1 MDFLKEMFDIEPEK
15 EKEPEYNKLP
25 AESRVRAFN
34 ADESKVNVFFKNFIQ
49 IVLAIAILSGLGYWI
64 FSTVTAPVPE
74 KKPVKRAPQ
83 VVIVQVPENQEPVQ
97 IPKQEPATSTA
108 PKPATPVTPSTQPYN
123 SYNSSSRNNS
133 NSSSGGIFDMLGFL
147 IDPIMDLVGKIDINA
162 GKADL
167 DALINV
173 LKDPTSE
180 NAQKTIDYY
189 VERILN
195 TIDESIILPTEIKN
209 MIKDFI
215 SSTFKTVDNEF
226 SKTAIKNLILNGPEK
241 MKEML
246 KIVSESVKNGRDVDF
261 NLLKDIFESV
271 FNS

>member
-34 ADESKVNVFFKNFIQ
+34 ADESKVKVFFKNFVQ

-64 FSTVTAPVPE
+64 YSTVSSPVPE

-83 VVIVQVPENQEPVQ
+83 VVIVQAPENEEPVQ
-97 IPKQEPATSTA
+97 IPKQEPTTSTA

-123 SYNSSSRNNS
+123 SYNSSSRNNN
-133 NSSSGGIFDMLGFL
+133 NSSSGGIFDMLGF
-147 IDPIMDLVGKIDINA
+147 IINPIMDLVGKIDINA

-180 NAQKTIDYY
+180 NAAKTLEYYKQRMLDTID
-189 VERILN
+189 
-195 TIDESIILPTEIKN
+195 SSSILPDEIKN
-209 MIKDFI
+209 MLKDFI
-215 SSTFKTVDNEF
+215 STTLFTAGQEFDKTLLKNVILDGPAKITEVMNKIKDAIDNGTEI
-226 SKTAIKNLILNGPEK
+226 SPELI
-241 MKEML
+241 
-246 KIVSESVKNGRDVDF
+246 
-261 NLLKDIFESV
+261 KDIFESI